1 MYRNSSIKKV
11 KLLEDSSMKILH
23 LSRSDIGGGAA
34 RGAYWLHNALQQ
46 AGIESN
52 MLVATK
58 LSEDSR
64 VIGSSGT
71 TSKLLYELRY
81 KLDSL
86 PLSLFYK
93 ENRDFSISWVPS
105 NIASQIKKINPDI
118 INIHWIGGGFLKLE
132 ELVKFNKPIVWTL
145 RDMWAFTGGCHYSG
159 DCVKYAD
166 NCGACLVL
174 KSRQE
179 NDISRKCWHR
189 KDKIWKKLNLTIA
202 PLTHWLADCAR
213 QSSLLKN
220 TRIQVI
226 PNALDPAKF
235 KPLPKL
241 LAKKV
246 LGINPD
252 KKIIA
257 FGAVYTTEK
266 RKGFQYLVPA
276 LQKLAASGLGERA
289 ELVVFGSSKPQE
301 EPDLGMKATYLGRL
315 NDDISLALVYAA
327 ADVMV
332 VPSVQEAFGKTAMEA
347 LACGTPVVSFDSTG
361 LKDIVEHLQNGYRAE
376 CFSVEDLARGINWV
390 LEDEERWQALSYR
403 AREKVEQE
411 FTLEIQARAY
421 KKLYEEVL
429 EASR

>member
-1 MYRNSSIKKV
+1 
-11 KLLEDSSMKILH
+11 MKILH
-23 LSRSDIGGGAA
+23 LSRSDMGGGAA

-46 AGIESN
+46 AGIDSN

-58 LSEDSR
+58 SSEDAR
-64 VIGSSGT
+64 VTGSSGT
-71 TSKLLYELRY
+71 ISKLLYELRF
-81 KLDSL
+81 KLDLL
-86 PLSLFYK
+86 PLSIFYK
-93 ENRDFSISWVPS
+93 QNRDFSISWVPS
-105 NIASQIKKINPDI
+105 NITSQIQKINPDI
-118 INIHWIGGGFLKLE
+118 INIHWLGWGFVQLE
-132 ELVKFNKPIVWTL
+132 ELAKFNKPIVWTL
-145 RDMWAFTGGCHYSG
+145 RDMWTFTGGCHYSG
-159 DCVKYAD
+159 DCVKYAEK
-166 NCGACLVL
+166 CGACPVL
-174 KSRQE
+174 KSQKE
-179 NDISRKCWHR
+179 NDISRQGWYR
-189 KDKIWKKLNLTIA
+189 KEKIWKKLNLTIA
-202 PLTHWLADCAR
+202 PLSHWLADCAR
-213 QSSLLKN
+213 ESSLLKN
-220 TRIQVI
+220 TKIQVI

-246 LGINPD
+246 LGLDPD

-257 FGAVYTTEK
+257 FGAVYATEK

-276 LQKLAASGLGERA
+276 LQKLAANGLGDSPYGDSFASRA

-315 NDDISLALVYAA
+315 NDDISLAIVYAA

-361 LKDIVEHLQNGYRAE
+361 LKDIVEHMQNGYRAE

-390 LEDEERWQALSYR
+390 LEDEERWQALSHR

-411 FTLEIQARAY
+411 FTLEVQARAY

-429 EASR
+429 ESSR